1 MSLSRTLINILRCR
15 ARSLLTM
22 AGIAIGVFSVV
33 LISTVGSVGT
43 QQVSATLIS
52 MGVDTVLAQS
62 ASDTVSARLTEES
75 ISALSRVDGVGDIM
89 PLMSAVSEAKMIGR
103 RLDAYIWG
111 VDKTA
116 DKLISLEA
124 KHGRLV
130 TAADTAANARV
141 CVIDE
146 AFALETYG
154 RSNIVGKSISLFLGG
169 RYHEFEII
177 GIADTGLSGLQS
189 ALSSIMPNFMYIPI
203 TTMQQ
208 LCGRSTYD
216 KLAVKLTD
224 SANSDTIVQSIQQ
237 TLDNQSGCTDGYIV
251 NNLLSQKKQLEDI
264 MGIVTTSLSL
274 VAGISLIVSGV
285 SVMTTMMMSVSERTH
300 EIGIK
305 KAIGAGSF
313 DICMELLSESIL
325 LTLMGSIIGITA
337 GLLAAGIGC
346 MIMAVPFSV
355 NAAALIIS
363 AGAAGLVGAVFGA
376 YPAYKAAALKPA
388 EALRM

>member
-1 MSLSRTLINILRCR
+1 MSLNRTLVNILRSR

-22 AGIAIGVFSVV
+22 VGIAIGVFSVV

-43 QQVSATLIS
+43 QQVSSTLIS

-62 ASDTVSARLTEES
+62 ASNTVSARLTDES
-75 ISALSRVDGVGDIM
+75 ISVLSRVDGVRDIM

-130 TAADTAANARV
+130 TAADTAANSRV

-216 KLAVKLTD
+216 KLAIKLTD
-224 SANSDTIVQSIQQ
+224 SANADAIVQSIRQ

-251 NNLLSQKKQLEDI
+251 NNLLSQKKQLDDI

-305 KAIGAGSF
+305 KAIGAGSL

-325 LTLMGSIIGITA
+325 LTLMGSAIGITA

-346 MIMAVPFSV
+346 IVLAVPFSV
-355 NAAALIIS
+355 NAAALIIA
-363 AGAAGLVGAVFGA
+363 AGAAGLIGAIFGA

>member
-43 QQVSATLIS
+43 QQVSSTLIS

-62 ASDTVSARLTEES
+62 ASDTVSARLTDES
-75 ISALSRVDGVGDIM
+75 ISVLSRIDGVGDIM

-146 AFALETYG
+146 AFALEAYG

-224 SANSDTIVQSIQQ
+224 SADTDTIVQSIQQ
-237 TLDNQSGCTDGYIV
+237 ALDNYSGCTDGYIV

-274 VAGISLIVSGV
+274 VAGISLVVSGV

-305 KAIGAGSF
+305 KAIGAGNL

-325 LTLMGSIIGITA
+325 LTLMGSLVGITA

-346 MIMAVPFSV
+346 AVLAVPFSV
-355 NAAALIIS
+355 NMAALIAS

-376 YPAYKAAALKPA
+376 YPACKAAALKPA

>member
-1 MSLSRTLINILRCR
+1 MSLNRTLVNILRSR

-22 AGIAIGVFSVV
+22 VGIAIGVFSVV

-43 QQVSATLIS
+43 QQVSSTLIS

-62 ASDTVSARLTEES
+62 ASNTVSARLTDES
-75 ISALSRVDGVGDIM
+75 ISVLSRVDGVRDIM

-130 TAADTAANARV
+130 TAADTAANSRV

-216 KLAVKLTD
+216 KLAIKLTD
-224 SANSDTIVQSIQQ
+224 SANADTIVQSIRQ

-251 NNLLSQKKQLEDI
+251 NNLLSQKKQLDDI

-305 KAIGAGSF
+305 KAIGAGSL

-325 LTLMGSIIGITA
+325 LTLMGSAIGITA

-346 MIMAVPFSV
+346 IVLAVPFSV
-355 NAAALIIS
+355 NAAALIIA
-363 AGAAGLVGAVFGA
+363 AGAAGLIGAIFGA